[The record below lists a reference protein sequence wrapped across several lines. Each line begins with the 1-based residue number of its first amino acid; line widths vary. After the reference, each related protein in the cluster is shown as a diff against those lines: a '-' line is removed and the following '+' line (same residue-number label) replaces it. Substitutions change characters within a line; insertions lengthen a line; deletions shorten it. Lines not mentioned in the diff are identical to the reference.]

1 MLSPKR
7 FARRARTRRPQRPRP
22 SRSRRSCARTAVE
35 SSWRLVGRFGA
46 VLACALCAL
55 ALSGAAA
62 LAHAQEE
69 AGERATLT
77 IRIDGYEAPL
87 PVLVEGDDFTLGAP
101 VKANPL
107 FLTDQAG
114 GYPLAALVEEHERA
128 GRALVWHDQNG
139 AAFDWFA
146 TPVTGSMAVTGSFV
160 EAAFEVR
167 VVFGDDHTPDL
178 IVAVKQGQSFRQAH
192 GGPLSTPDKIGHT
205 FVAWEN
211 AATGE
216 TFDFEAPVSAS
227 TTVRAT
233 YRIVRPDLVAVA
245 DPTADVPQTLTGT
258 CYIGA
263 TWSVHPAQFNISG
276 FTGGLKGF
284 SGTGWCSLPSA
295 APPSHTTATY
305 TATLSHIDIEA
316 GEVVYDVQ
324 ITPPGAASPDGPRNS
339 LGLIGYQTVAIQA
352 TVKKN
357 FGGYVE
363 VSKAS
368 ANPALSDGSA
378 QYSYAGG
385 IFGVYNQQ
393 GACVARLETR
403 ADGSSTRSP
412 LLPAG
417 TYTIKEE
424 TAPAG
429 YATADDQTITVVAGQ
444 VRTATFTDA
453 PQNGLVDLV
462 LQKVDRETARPLPL
476 GAGSLAAAQ
485 FRIDYYDRL
494 PSRELNATA
503 DGATG
508 EEDAGKDGAGGTSG
522 DVSATTGNSNAAG
535 IEPILTSAWGPDEE
549 GWGGPVRSWVFET
562 DETGSLSFDEAH
574 LVSGDDFYRDTA
586 GAITLPLGTVTV
598 REIAAP
604 LGYLANPEIAV
615 RVIAGSGATEHV
627 DAWASCAFP
636 DQVKRGDLSFTKAAG
651 TSMERLANVPFTL
664 TSHATGETHTLVTDA
679 NGMANTAAAWVPH
692 SRNTNAGTS
701 SDDGIWFGIDAEG
714 TTAPVNDALGALP
727 YDTYTVEEL
736 PCAANEGLRLVSF
749 TVTIER
755 DAVVLDVGTVD
766 DERLSRTIS
775 GEVDKRQ
782 ALMDDDGVISYAI
795 DYRSTSDT
803 WVDELNLV
811 DEIDCAAEGKA
822 YLTGLVTPV
831 CFEDYDGRM
840 NIWYRTDRDDVS
852 AAGTQLDSETSG
864 STMANSGTPVAGGD
878 GTATVEGTTAQ
889 TAPSACATNPPS
901 KANPAHERVRDFS
914 GWRLWATDVS
924 TLEATTLSVADL
936 GLAEDEHVIAF
947 AFEHGRVEAGF
958 GTNAPDASVWERR
971 DRYEPLDMTEEPFA
985 HEATFDTADAA
996 GPTASSAATYAYAP
1010 AIAVVHVTE
1019 ETRADAGSEL
1029 WNTAQ
1034 VDLHRDLELHD
1045 DDRDAVVQATSPEKT
1060 IADIASSKLPKTED
1074 VLAAVPTATAL
1085 AALIAALGAA
1095 AARGRKTLR
1104 RVKLRRAVRKGW

>member
-7 FARRARTRRPQRPRP
+7 LARLARTLRAQRSRP
-22 SRSRRSCARTAVE
+22 SRSRPGCARAA
-35 SSWRLVGRFGA
+35 SAFPWRLVSSFGA

-69 AGERATLT
+69 EGRATLT
-77 IRIDGYEAPL
+77 ILVDGYEEPL

-101 VKANPL
+101 VQANPL
-107 FLTDQAG
+107 FLTDPAG
-114 GYPLAALVEEHERA
+114 GYPLAALTEEQERA
-128 GRALVWHDQNG
+128 GRTLVWHDQNG
-139 AAFDWFA
+139 GAFDWFA
-146 TPVTGSMAVTGSFV
+146 TPVTGSMTVTGSFV
-160 EAAFEVR
+160 EAAYEVR
-167 VVFGDDHTPDL
+167 VAFDDDRTPDL
-178 IVAVKQGQSFRQAH
+178 IVAVKQGQSFHQAH
-192 GGPLSTPDKIGHT
+192 GAPLPTPDKIGHT
-205 FVAWEN
+205 FVRWEN
-211 AATGE
+211 AANGE
-216 TFDFEAPVSAS
+216 AFDFDAPVSAS

-233 YRIVRPDLVAVA
+233 YRIVRPDLVAVT

-263 TWSVHPAQFNISG
+263 TWSVHPAQFNVSG

-295 APPSHTTATY
+295 AAPSNTTATY
-305 TATLSHIDIEA
+305 TATLSHIDLES

-368 ANPALSDGSA
+368 ANPALSDGNA

-393 GACVARLETR
+393 DACVARLETR

-429 YATADDQTITVVAGQ
+429 YATCDDQTITVVAGQ
-444 VRTATFTDA
+444 VRTATFIDA
-453 PQNGLVDLV
+453 PHNGLVDLV

-485 FRIDYYDRL
+485 FRVDYYDRT
-494 PSRELNATA
+494 PSRELGAGN
-503 DGATG
+503 DG
-508 EEDAGKDGAGGTSG
+508 AGKDESPGGA
-522 DVSATTGNSNAAG
+522 DAAG
-535 IEPILTSAWGPDEE
+535 IEPVLTRDWSPEEE
-549 GWGGPVRSWVFET
+549 GWGDPVRSWVFAT
-562 DETGSLSFDEAH
+562 DEAGSLSFDEAH
-574 LVSGDDFYRDTA
+574 LVSGDEFYRDTA

-598 REIAAP
+598 REVAAP
-604 LGYLANPEIAV
+604 PGYLANPEIAV
-615 RVIAGSGATEHV
+615 RVITGAGVTEHV
-627 DAWASCAFP
+627 GAWASCAFP
-636 DQVKRGDLSFTKAAG
+636 DQVKRGDLSFTKVAG
-651 TSMERLANVPFTL
+651 TSMERLANVPFAL
-664 TSHATGETHTLVTDA
+664 TSHTTGETHTLVTDA
-679 NGMANTAAAWVPH
+679 NGMANTAASWVPH

-701 SDDGIWFGIDAEG
+701 ADDGIWFGIDAEG
-714 TTAPVNDALGALP
+714 TTAPVDDALGALP

-782 ALMDDDGVISYAI
+782 VLMDDDGVISYTI

-803 WVDELNLV
+803 WVDEFNLV

-822 YLTGLVTPV
+822 YLTELITPV

-840 NIWYRTDRDDVS
+840 NVWYRTDRDDAN
-852 AAGTQLDSETSG
+852 AAGNE
-864 STMANSGTPVAGGD
+864 AGGAKTASSDTAAAESD
-878 GTATVEGTTAQ
+878 GMAAVEGGTAQ
-889 TAPSACATNPPS
+889 TAPNACATNPPS
-901 KANPAHERVRDFS
+901 KANPANERVHDFS
-914 GWRLWATDVS
+914 GWRIWATDVS
-924 TLEATTLSVADL
+924 TLEATTLTVADL

-958 GTNAPDASVWERR
+958 GTNAPDASAWERR
-971 DRYEPLDMTEEPFA
+971 DRYEPLDMTEAPFA
-985 HEATFDTADAA
+985 HEATFDTADAV
-996 GPTASSAATYAYAP
+996 GPTASTAATCAYAP

-1029 WNTAQ
+1029 WNTAS

-1060 IADIASSKLPKTED
+1060 IADIAASKLPKTED
-1074 VLAAVPTATAL
+1074 VLAAAPTATAL
-1085 AALIAALGAA
+1085 AALLAALGAA
-1095 AARGRKTLR
+1095 AAQGRKTLR
-1104 RVKLRRAVRKGW
+1104 RMKLRHAVRKGW

>member
-1 MLSPKR
+1 M
-7 FARRARTRRPQRPRP
+7 
-22 SRSRRSCARTAVE
+22 
-35 SSWRLVGRFGA
+35 
-46 VLACALCAL
+46 LACALCAL
-55 ALSGAAA
+55 ALTGAAA
-62 LAHAQEE
+62 LAHAQED
-69 AGERATLT
+69 AGERATIT
-77 IRIDGYEAPL
+77 IRVDGYEASL
-87 PVLVEGDDFTLGAP
+87 PALVEGDDFALGAP
-101 VKANPL
+101 VQANPL
-107 FLTDQAG
+107 FLTDPAG
-114 GYPLAALVEEHERA
+114 GYPLAALVEEQERA
-128 GRALVWHDQNG
+128 GRTLVWHDQNG
-139 AAFDWFA
+139 GAFDWFA
-146 TPVTGSMAVTGSFV
+146 TPVTGSMTVTGTFV
-160 EAAFEVR
+160 EADYEVR
-167 VVFGDDHTPDL
+167 VAFDDDHTPDL
-178 IVAVKQGQSFRQAH
+178 IVAVKQGQSFHQAH
-192 GGPLSTPDKIGHT
+192 GGLLPIPDKIGHR

-211 AATGE
+211 AANGE
-216 TFDFEAPVSAS
+216 AFDFDAPVSAS

-233 YRIVRPDLVAVA
+233 YRIARPDLVAVT

-263 TWSVHPAQFNISG
+263 TWSVHPAQFNVSG

-295 APPSHTTATY
+295 AAPSNTTVTY

-316 GEVVYDVQ
+316 GKVVYDVQ

-352 TVKKN
+352 TVTKN

-368 ANPALSDGSA
+368 ANPSLSDDNA

-385 IFGVYNQQ
+385 VFGVYNQQ

-417 TYTIKEE
+417 SYTIKEE

-429 YATADDQTITVVAGQ
+429 FATCDDQAIAVVAGQ
-444 VRTATFTDA
+444 VRTATFVDA
-453 PQNGLVDLV
+453 PQNCLVDLV

-485 FRIDYYDRL
+485 FRVDYYDRT
-494 PSRELNATA
+494 PSRALGAGEQG
-503 DGATG
+503 DG
-508 EEDAGKDGAGGTSG
+508 AGKDAAPGGAG
-522 DVSATTGNSNAAG
+522 AAG
-535 IEPILTSAWGPDEE
+535 IEPVLTSSWSPEEE
-549 GWGGPVRSWVFET
+549 GWGDPVRSWVFAT
-562 DETGSLSFDEAH
+562 DEAGSLSFDEAH
-574 LVSGDDFYRDTA
+574 LVSGDEFYRDTA
-586 GAITLPLGTVTV
+586 GAVTLPLGTVTV
-598 REIAAP
+598 REVAAP

-615 RVIAGSGATEHV
+615 RVIAGAGTTEHV
-627 DAWASCAFP
+627 GAWASCAFP
-636 DQVKRGDLSFTKAAG
+636 DQVKRGDLSFTKVAG
-651 TSMERLANVPFTL
+651 TSMERLANVPFAL
-664 TSHATGETHTLVTDA
+664 TSHTTGETHALVTDA
-679 NGMANTAAAWVPH
+679 NGMANTAASWVPH

-701 SDDGIWFGIDAEG
+701 TDDGIWFGIDAEG
-714 TTAPVNDALGALP
+714 TAAPVDDALGALP
-727 YDTYTVEEL
+727 YDTYTVEEM

-782 ALMDDDGVISYAI
+782 VLMDDDGVISYTI

-803 WVDELNLV
+803 WVDELTLV

-822 YLTGLVTPV
+822 YLTELVTPV

-840 NIWYRTDRDDVS
+840 NVWFRTDRDDAG
-852 AAGTQLDSETSG
+852 AAGNGTNGTKAASG
-864 STMANSGTPVAGGD
+864 D
-878 GTATVEGTTAQ
+878 TATTESDNAPRAEGDITQ
-889 TAPSACATNPPS
+889 TAPNACATNPLS
-901 KANPAHERVRDFS
+901 KANPANERVHDFS
-914 GWRLWATDVS
+914 GWRIWATDVS

-936 GLAEDEHVIAF
+936 GLAEDERVIAF

-958 GTNAPDASVWERR
+958 GTNAPDADAWERR
-971 DRYEPLDMTEEPFA
+971 DRYEPLDMTEAPFV

-996 GPTASSAATYAYAP
+996 GPTAAVAATCAYAP

-1019 ETRADAGSEL
+1019 EARADAGSEL
-1029 WNTAQ
+1029 WNTAS

-1060 IADIASSKLPKTED
+1060 IADIAASKLPKTKD
-1074 VLAAVPTATAL
+1074 VLAAAPTATAL
-1085 AALIAALGAA
+1085 AALLAALGAA
-1095 AARGRKTLR
+1095 AAQGRKTLR
-1104 RVKLRRAVRKGW
+1104 RAKLRRAVRKGW